1 MSPNT
6 VGTSLAK
13 PSTSNSDGSV
23 SGGSEKPVTTAP
35 ICCSQ
40 RHTQPPVKPV
50 CPVTRILLPTNAFSK
65 GSNSWTLLKCSP
77 QKRADHGK
85 LEYEHFGD
93 IILRIGWRH

>member
-1 MSPNT
+1 
-6 VGTSLAK
+6 
-13 PSTSNSDGSV
+13 
-23 SGGSEKPVTTAP
+23 
-35 ICCSQ
+35 
-40 RHTQPPVKPV
+40 
-50 CPVTRILLPTNAFSK
+50 VTRILLPTNAFSK